1 MSERKYKTLG
11 YGYHWAWAAAGDSN
25 PYVRWVKQVLR
36 YLPEQGD
43 GATLLDVGCGDGY
56 PASLLVARG
65 YIVTGVDVLIGPLVV
80 ARERVSG
87 AIFLHAEYDA
97 VPVEADYVL
106 AFESLEHM
114 EDPSL
119 LVEAVKAC
127 KVYAL
132 ISCPQPGHDRYAL
145 RSYTEDEVRA
155 LFEGCAVEVLVNDG
169 EHRLFQVTPLRTER
183 EPGDDQPVEPPAEDE
198 APKAAP
204 KRKKRANRRTE

>member
-11 YGYHWAWAAAGDSN
+11 HGYHWAWAAAGDSN

-65 YIVTGVDVLIGPLVV
+65 YDVSGVDVLDGPLAV
-80 ARERVSG
+80 ARERVPG
-87 AIFLHAEYDA
+87 ATFYRVDRDA
-97 VPVEADYVL
+97 LPQISDYVL
-106 AFESLEHM
+106 ALESLEHM
-114 EDPSL
+114 ADPSL
-119 LVEAVKAC
+119 LLAAALNCER
-127 KVYAL
+127 YAL
-132 ISCPQPGHDRYAL
+132 ISSPPAGHDRYAL
-145 RSYTEDEVRA
+145 RSYTEDDVRA

-169 EHRLFQVTPLRTER
+169 EHRLFQVTPLRS
-183 EPGDDQPVEPPAEDE
+183 EPGNTEALIAQAEADE

-204 KRKKRANRRTE
+204 KRKKRARRRTE

>member
-1 MSERKYKTLG
+1 
-11 YGYHWAWAAAGDSN
+11 
-25 PYVRWVKQVLR
+25 VLR

-65 YIVTGVDVLIGPLVV
+65 YDVSGVDVLDGPLAV
-80 ARERVSG
+80 ARERVPG
-87 AIFLHAEYDA
+87 ATFYHADQA
-97 VPVEADYVL
+97 TVPISLDYVL

-114 EDPSL
+114 ADPSL
-119 LVEAVKAC
+119 LLAAALNCER
-127 KVYAL
+127 YAL
-132 ISCPQPGHDRYAL
+132 ISSTPPGHDRYAL

-204 KRKKRANRRTE
+204 KRKKRARRRTE

>member
-11 YGYHWAWAAAGDSN
+11 HGYHWAWAAAGDSN

-65 YIVTGVDVLIGPLVV
+65 YDVSGVDVLDGPLAV
-80 ARERVSG
+80 ARERVPG
-87 AIFLHAEYDA
+87 ATFYHAERDA
-97 VPVEADYVL
+97 LPQISDYVL
-106 AFESLEHM
+106 ALESLEHM
-114 EDPSL
+114 ADPSL
-119 LVEAVKAC
+119 LLAAALNCER
-127 KVYAL
+127 YAL
-132 ISCPQPGHDRYAL
+132 ISSPPAGHDRYAL

-169 EHRLFQVTPLRTER
+169 EHRLFQVTPLRS
-183 EPGDDQPVEPPAEDE
+183 EPGNTEALIAQAEADE